1 MALKSMLS
9 AKKKAKALFIT
20 QKTFCKKESLSV
32 LVETTLLTCLKLKI
46 HFLRNDFTIFAVLPL
61 ATTKAFL
68 TIISSKYVIRRQ
80 VSKITIQDLF
90 FEEFLK
96 FYQSFLNEL
105 LYLLAMPKKAKYWN
119 LL

>member
-32 LVETTLLTCLKLKI
+32 LEETTLFTCLKLKI
-46 HFLRNDFTIFAVLPL
+46 NFLRNGFTIFALLLL

-68 TIISSKYVIRRQ
+68 TIIFSKYVIRQ
-80 VSKITIQDLF
+80 VSKITVQDLF

-96 FYQSFLNEL
+96 F
-105 LYLLAMPKKAKYWN
+105 
-119 LL
+119 